1 MRPGGF
7 AVIQARVDSAIAS
20 LESLDSSDPRAAM
33 AARAALA
40 AQLRDSAAHAR
51 RLLAN
56 LEDTLAA
63 GRPDDAL
70 MYFAS
75 LATTLAER
83 TDEACAPLV
92 PAPRIALAAA
102 R

>member
-1 MRPGGF
+1 M
-7 AVIQARVDSAIAS
+7 IQARVDSAIAS
-20 LESLDSSDPRAAM
+20 LESLDSSDPRAAL
-33 AARAALA
+33 AARATLA
-40 AQLRDSAAHAR
+40 AQLRESAAHVR

-63 GRPDDAL
+63 GRSDDAL
-70 MYFAS
+70 VYFAS

-83 TDEACAPLV
+83 TEEACTPLAPT
-92 PAPRIALAAA
+92 PRIALAAA